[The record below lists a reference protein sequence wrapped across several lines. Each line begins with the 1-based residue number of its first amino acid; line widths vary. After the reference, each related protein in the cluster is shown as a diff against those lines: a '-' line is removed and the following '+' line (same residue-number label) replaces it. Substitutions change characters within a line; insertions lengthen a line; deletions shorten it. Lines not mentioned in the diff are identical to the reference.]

1 MIRLFILLLCMS
13 LEIFSQTYVN
23 QSDNNLKSSIQNLTQ
38 THVVSTVVDLTYNEK
53 KIIALVNGSRQLEYK
68 PLGETIYVAKE
79 FGNMALV
86 ITNKNLLAVSNNAT
100 EFARQPLY
108 GDTGISY
115 TISNSLIFVATNK
128 KIYIYTISSSEWRTI
143 DLTGE
148 TVRAHSAFD
157 KTGALITNKRIISYS
172 EYTKEF
178 HFFKIDDFTPIN
190 RYMVQDNKIVFDS
203 IQTPPKT
210 IIYRAATGEY
220 SVVNFN

>member
-1 MIRLFILLLCMS
+1 MIRLFIFFLFLS
-13 LEIFSQTYVN
+13 LKLFSQTYVN

-68 PLGETIYVAKE
+68 PLGETVYVAKE

-86 ITNKNLLAVSNNAT
+86 ITNKNLLAVSNNAI

-108 GDTGISY
+108 GDSTISY

-128 KIYIYTISSSEWRTI
+128 KIYLYTISSSEWRTI
-143 DLTGE
+143 DLSGE
-148 TVRAHSAFD
+148 TVRAHAAFD
-157 KTGALITNKRIISYS
+157 KTGTLITNKRIISYS

-178 HFFKIDDFTPIN
+178 HFYKIDDFTPIS

-210 IIYRAATGEY
+210 IIYRATTGEY

>member
-1 MIRLFILLLCMS
+1 MIRLFTLLLCMS
-13 LEIFSQTYVN
+13 LKLFSQTYVN

-38 THVVSTVVDLTYNEK
+38 THVVNTVVDLTYNEK

-68 PLGETIYVAKE
+68 PLGETVYVAKE

-108 GDTGISY
+108 GDANVSY

-128 KIYIYTISSSEWRTI
+128 KIYLYTISSSEWRMI

-148 TVRAHSAFD
+148 TVRAHAAFD
-157 KTGALITNKRIISYS
+157 KTGALITNKKIISYS

-190 RYMVQDNKIVFDS
+190 KYMVQDNKIIFDS
-203 IQTPPKT
+203 TQTPPKT
-210 IIYRAATGEY
+210 IIYRAAMGEY